1 VKILSTGLKL
11 AFVAAV
17 IFVLAGVQPLSNS
30 LALAQP
36 VHGAGLEPNVAAH
49 KRPQALF
56 DRSAASSPEDADQA
70 RRLSAGPVIG
80 LICAIA
86 ASSVALGIAFGIRRR
101 IDRIAGPDPDKA
113 DDD

>member
-1 VKILSTGLKL
+1 MNILSTCLKL
-11 AFVAAV
+11 AFVAAIVLVLVEV
-17 IFVLAGVQPLSNS
+17 IPLPSAT
-30 LALAQP
+30 ALAQRSQSSGP
-36 VHGAGLEPNVAAH
+36 APSIAAY
-49 KRPQALF
+49 KRPQAPF
-56 DRSAASSPEDADQA
+56 ERSAATQPGDRDQA